1 MDLYDA
7 IIEGTPED
15 FVIHFPTPAW
25 ELRDRVYAVM
35 VREFGGGFT
44 CSIDKEIWRSTV
56 KITVT
61 PFLKQRNRAL
71 SKLFSR
77 LNDTLGKNVMMTEWV
92 SRSGDKSM
100 FKIGV
105 NEWWNSA
112 TPLATFEEL
121 YNERLE
127 AV

>member
-35 VREFGGGFT
+35 VREFGGGFS
-44 CSIDKEIWRSTV
+44 CSIEKEGWRSTV

-71 SKLFSR
+71 ALLTSR

-92 SRSGDKSM
+92 SLPGRPDS

-105 NEWWNSA
+105 NEWWYSVS
-112 TPLATFEEL
+112 PVATFEEL